1 MNKPKVLV
9 TGAGGFIGH
18 HLTSFLVNKGYWVRG
33 VDLKYPEYG
42 SSEAHQFEILD
53 LRRFDNCLIATR
65 GVDEVYALAADMGGI
80 GFIESNKGLIVRNNT
95 LINLHTIESARIND
109 VKRLLYTSS
118 ACIYPGYLQNQ
129 ADVTPLKEQD
139 AYPADAKTAMDGRN
153 STRRECAVTIRKIFG
168 FQRVSCGSTTSSAL

>member
-129 ADVTPLKEQD
+129 
-139 AYPADAKTAMDGRN
+139 
-153 STRRECAVTIRKIFG
+153 
-168 FQRVSCGSTTSSAL
+168 